1 MGKGKDKRPNR
12 HEDESFSN
20 EEPIEPSANPRKGD
34 RRRGSSTSNSAPAQ
48 PQAGPS
54 TQADSQA
61 SYQPDQFTLAV
72 RQGLPKLSE
81 TIQVLKALE
90 MLYVKHKTDVENISK
105 IHQLCESLQQQCEAK
120 DFEIR
125 DLESHTRVL
134 IRRADKK
141 KEQHEQERCRLA
153 NESEALE
160 KEKASFKGEVEK
172 EKKRLEM
179 RKFELEKE
187 HDNKLKEAEREQ
199 RQHFEKQKKHIE
211 NQTKEQVAR
220 MEKQLRAF
228 ESTNKD
234 LQEGV
239 KETGQKLAEIMT
251 ELQQLKTR
259 CDDETRLKEHFRE
272 DVKKYQVRVVEL
284 QNEFQLGNKTP
295 DFFKTEFN
303 KVFTQIDTLGFEYF
317 LKFNDNVVLPVKKR
331 ENTLTIPQE
340 EDDIRRIVAI
350 SSSSFKF
357 MPVSDTLESQKLRI
371 SHVQQVISSA
381 LLKSIWKPFAS
392 ENTLQSSEFCLLES
406 LAARLAV
413 PVNGVRSKRVSRLW
427 SALTTRSLCSTGAV
441 SSSSAVALLS
451 HGPTLS
457 WAEQVSRDIHED
469 ILLFADPSKVNS
481 LYDEVFKIVASAIA
495 LWKDVQN
502 DQLEI
507 TIDPVL
513 DLKQRE
519 DWRSQRL
526 DPQDIDLQLESKIA
540 TRPRVFRLFPRITA
554 FHSENPEMDSSS
566 EPEEICIHPGVGIPE
581 SAPWVAAGRA
591 EEEDRVRILAEG
603 MEELK
608 KSANERA
615 KKRSCRSRRGS
626 TASIVG
632 ASSPT
637 SLWKKEGKIMIAE
650 E

>member
-1 MGKGKDKRPNR
+1 MSLNHPSSRASEKPSTIVKFFKRRLSRSSVQHPRPFGDRRVLPQASVTTSTMGKGKDKRANR
-12 HEDESFSN
+12 HEDESCSN
-20 EEPIEPSANPRKGD
+20 EEPIEPPGHPRKGD
-34 RRRGSSTSNSAPAQ
+34 RKGESSTSNSTPAQ
-48 PQAGPS
+48 PQGGPS
-54 TQADSQA
+54 NQADSQA

-81 TIQVLKALE
+81 AIQVLKNLE
-90 MLYVKHKTDVENISK
+90 VLYAKHKTDVENISE
-105 IHQLCESLQQQCEAK
+105 IHQLCENLQQECEAK
-120 DFEIR
+120 DSEIL
-125 DLESHTRVL
+125 DLESYTRVL
-134 IRRADKK
+134 IRHAE
-141 KEQHEQERCRLA
+141 KEKEKHEQEICRLA

-199 RQHFEKQKKHIE
+199 RQRFEKQKKHIE

-220 MEKQLRAF
+220 MERQLRAS

-239 KETGQKLAEIMT
+239 NETGQKLAETMT
-251 ELQQLKTR
+251 ELQQVKTR

-272 DVKKYQVRVVEL
+272 DVKKYQ
-284 QNEFQLGNKTP
+284 
-295 DFFKTEFN
+295 
-303 KVFTQIDTLGFEYF
+303 
-317 LKFNDNVVLPVKKR
+317 
-331 ENTLTIPQE
+331 E
-340 EDDIRRIVAI
+340 EDDIRRIVAT

-357 MPVSDTLESQKLRI
+357 MPISDTLESQKLRI

-392 ENTLQSSEFCLLES
+392 ENSLQSSDFCLLES

-427 SALTTRSLCSTGAV
+427 SALTTRSLCSTEAV
-441 SSSSAVALLS
+441 SSSSAAALLF

-457 WAEQVSRDIHED
+457 WAEQVSRDIHGD
-469 ILLFADPSKVNS
+469 ILPFADPSKVIS
-481 LYDEVFKIVASAIA
+481 LYDEIFKIVTSAIA

-507 TIDPVL
+507 TIDLVL
-513 DLKQRE
+513 DLRQRE

-526 DPQDIDLQLESKIA
+526 DPQGIDLQLESKIA

-554 FHSENPEMDSSS
+554 FPSENPEMDSSS
-566 EPEEICIHPGVGIPE
+566 EPEEICIHPGVGVPE

-615 KKRSCRSRRGS
+615 KRRSCRSRRGS
-626 TASIVG
+626 TTSIVG

-637 SLWKKEGKIMIAE
+637 SLWRKEGKNMIAE